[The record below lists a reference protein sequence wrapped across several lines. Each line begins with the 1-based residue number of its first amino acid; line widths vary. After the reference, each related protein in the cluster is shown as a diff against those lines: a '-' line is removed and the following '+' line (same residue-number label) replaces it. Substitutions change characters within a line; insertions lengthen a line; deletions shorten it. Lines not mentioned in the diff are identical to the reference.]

1 MPRSFEEERGF
12 LERLSPV
19 SWKIHKGFVP
29 NMNVEGI
36 FYVNN
41 FLERLMMDELRQH
54 SRAQGFGG
62 FLPAV
67 KQIGNVAAL
76 PALWGRVSACPMYTA
91 AMDSPLVCLFVDQW
105 TALLF

>member
-1 MPRSFEEERGF
+1 MPRSFEEEKSF

-19 SWKIHKGFVP
+19 SWKIHKDFVP

-76 PALWGRVSACPMYTA
+76 PGIVGKSVGLPDVHSGYGFAIGMF
-91 AMDSPLVCLFVDQW
+91 FVDQ
-105 TALLF
+105 